1 MPAHVNKPASSL
13 ISQLGFIPPDLKA
26 DALEISKHVKKD
38 EFLKKYAYLKRFN
51 FTKSSDAHFLHLI
64 GEVHCVL
71 HMYDPTFDEFRKTL
85 HGEDGRYI
93 DTEPK
98 EKLQLIY
105 G

>member
-1 MPAHVNKPASSL
+1 MRTLTLVGQVLLN
-13 ISQLGFIPPDLKA
+13 
-26 DALEISKHVKKD
+26 
-38 EFLKKYAYLKRFN
+38 
-51 FTKSSDAHFLHLI
+51 

-71 HMYDPTFDEFRKTL
+71 HMYDKTFDEFRKTL

-98 EKLQLIY
+98 EKLQLLF